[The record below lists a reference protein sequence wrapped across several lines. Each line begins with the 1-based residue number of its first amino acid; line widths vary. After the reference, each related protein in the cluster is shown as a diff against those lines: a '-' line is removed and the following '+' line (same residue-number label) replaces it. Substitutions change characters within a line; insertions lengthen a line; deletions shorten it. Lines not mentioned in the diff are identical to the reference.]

1 MSLRRSKD
9 INDVIDEIRREQ
21 LRQKAGTQR
30 KEAKEINYI
39 RNIPKDTI
47 ALTDS
52 VAMGAKATIPTDTIG
67 LTDSNTA
74 TKCARF
80 EIETLDTLHADECIL
95 KIEFFELFT

>member
-30 KEAKEINYI
+30 REAKEINYI
-39 RNIPKDTI
+39 RNIPKDTV

-52 VAMGAKATIPTDTIG
+52 VAMGARATIPTDSIG

-80 EIETLDTLHADECIL
+80 ELEAVDGLHSDECIA
-95 KIEFFELFT
+95 KIEFYELFT